1 MLESEGI
8 NIMASAKIDYTPRN
22 VSTDASGN
30 IRVRN
35 KVVAYHNPAKMIR
48 GGSFFTPK
56 GFNPNDAE
64 AQLDRMEDIGN
75 DVVETE
81 TVEA

>member
-1 MLESEGI
+1 
-8 NIMASAKIDYTPRN
+8 MASAKIDYTPRN

-35 KVVAYHNPAKMIR
+35 KVVAYHNPAKMVR

-56 GFNPNDAE
+56 GGVEQVIE
-64 AQLDRMEDIGN
+64 A
-75 DVVETE
+75 VETE
-81 TVEA
+81 MVEA